1 MHRRLNNLL
10 VSLQPQ
16 LLTVLIGLG
25 AVITLSDPT
34 VAQTGQDLPLY
45 RSPSQ
50 PPVGAGVLLPT
61 PAAEGPIFE
70 IAKRPSFWDRFTAQ
84 QPSAA
89 RQVNPPR
96 PPLVSDPTKMTP
108 PSAVWTPPVDPT
120 VVTPKPKTDSSTAA
134 KQQSDGWTQR
144 GRTSDAQENPLQES
158 AIGSGLP
165 ATESP
170 ALESPALESL
180 GQESSTG
187 KLERAT
193 SVIRLLPVN
202 SGESPTARS
211 VEDSGESVVILKA
224 PETEASPEGTPKDTK
239 SRIADGSSDS
249 DMPVENPAVEKRGDR
264 GVSSRRIA
272 SADDAPLPL
281 RDPEDLLEDSESTD
295 DLAMAEEAVETETPT
310 KAKDTTPEVKQESKV
325 EEEFVSNDPSAEATA
340 DSMSAPEGLTSSR
353 RKVVMRDVKI
363 QRDGSPT
370 TQKGVASKQKD
381 EVVNHSS
388 DLADADTINEDA
400 SMQEEPVSEDLVNQS
415 ESDLEPSDS
424 PLAIEATQPRL
435 DYTGYPRV
443 PLELSGSVL
452 QMQRAMNQCLK
463 YYFGKPESANIR
475 SNWGMLHSIMVW
487 GADTPIIAG
496 KEKYNAIAWIAGNN
510 TCAGKP
516 LLIKQN
522 GRMVATTGVGLQGH
536 QAQFLAVLALC
547 DVPLDYPLYAG
558 GTRYTVDDLVKEEML
573 ACRSGEELTF
583 SLIGLAHYLDT
594 ETRWTNEQGETWD
607 MPRLL
612 REEMSQPIVGS
623 ACGGTHRLMGFAHA
637 LRKRRME
644 GREISGQWKRAEIYT
659 DDFVQYA
666 FKLQNRDGSMS
677 TDWFEGREDNG
688 RMDRKVQTTGH
699 MVEWL
704 LTVLPDT
711 ELQDPRLVNAVRYL
725 TNAMNQNRQQK
736 WKIGP
741 KGHALRALAMFY
753 DRVYQEGPAWQS
765 LVIATQDGADRR

>member
-10 VSLQPQ
+10 VSSQPQ
-16 LLTVLIGLG
+16 LLTVLIGFG

-34 VAQTGQDLPLY
+34 AAQSGQDLPLY
-45 RSPSQ
+45 RSPER

-70 IAKRPSFWDRFTAQ
+70 IAQRPSFWHRFTTQ

-96 PPLVSDPTKMTP
+96 PPLVSDPTKMAP

-120 VVTPKPKTDSSTAA
+120 VVAPKPKTDSSAAA
-134 KQQSDGWTQR
+134 KQQADGWTQR
-144 GRTSDAQENPLQES
+144 ERTSDTQENPVQES

-165 ATESP
+165 ATES
-170 ALESPALESL
+170 L
-180 GQESSTG
+180 GQESVTG

-202 SGESPTARS
+202 SGESPRARS

-224 PETEASPEGTPKDTK
+224 PETEATAEGSPKDTK
-239 SRIADGSSDS
+239 SSIADGSPDA
-249 DMPVENPAVEKRGDR
+249 DMPVENPAVEKRGDQ

-281 RDPEDLLEDSESTD
+281 RDPEDLVEDSESTD
-295 DLAMAEEAVETETPT
+295 DDIAMAEEEVKTETTREVKDPT
-310 KAKDTTPEVKQESKV
+310 EPTPEVKQESKV
-325 EEEFVSNDPSAEATA
+325 KEEIVSTDPSAEATA
-340 DSMSAPEGLTSSR
+340 DSVSAPEGLTSSR
-353 RKVVMRDVKI
+353 RKIVMRDVKI
-363 QRDGSPT
+363 QRDGSLT
-370 TQKGVASKQKD
+370 TQKGLASQQKD
-381 EVVNHSS
+381 EVVNKSS

-424 PLAIEATQPRL
+424 PVAIESTQPRL
-435 DYTGYPRV
+435 DYTGYPRR

-452 QMQRAMNQCLK
+452 RMQRAMNQCLK
-463 YYFGKPESANIR
+463 YYFGKPESANVR

-496 KEKYNAIAWIAGNN
+496 NEKYNAIAWIAGNN

-558 GTRYTVDDLVKEEML
+558 GTQYTVDDLVKEEML

-583 SLIGLAHYLDT
+583 SLIGLVHYLDT

-607 MPRLL
+607 LPRLL

-666 FKLQNRDGSMS
+666 FRLQNRDGSMS

-688 RMDRKVQTTGH
+688 SMDRKVQTTGH

-736 WKIGP
+736 WKVGP

-753 DRVYQEGPAWQS
+753 DRVYREGPAWQS
-765 LVIATQDGADRR
+765 LVIATQDRADRR

>member
-10 VSLQPQ
+10 VSSQPQ

-34 VAQTGQDLPLY
+34 VAQTGQDFPLY
-45 RSPSQ
+45 KSPSH

-120 VVTPKPKTDSSTAA
+120 VVTPKPKTDSSNAA
-134 KQQSDGWTQR
+134 KQQADGWTQR
-144 GRTSDAQENPLQES
+144 GRTLDAQENPLQES

-165 ATESP
+165 ATESPGLESP

-202 SGESPTARS
+202 SGESPMARS

-224 PETEASPEGTPKDTK
+224 PETEASAEGTPKDTK

-249 DMPVENPAVEKRGDR
+249 DMPVEKPAVEKRGDR

-310 KAKDTTPEVKQESKV
+310 EAKDPTPEVEQESKV
-325 EEEFVSNDPSAEATA
+325 KEEIVSNDSPAEATA
-340 DSMSAPEGLTSSR
+340 DSVSAPEGSTSSR

-363 QRDGSPT
+363 QRDGSQT

-400 SMQEEPVSEDLVNQS
+400 SMQE
-415 ESDLEPSDS
+415 
-424 PLAIEATQPRL
+424 
-435 DYTGYPRV
+435 
-443 PLELSGSVL
+443 
-452 QMQRAMNQCLK
+452 
-463 YYFGKPESANIR
+463 
-475 SNWGMLHSIMVW
+475 
-487 GADTPIIAG
+487 
-496 KEKYNAIAWIAGNN
+496 
-510 TCAGKP
+510 
-516 LLIKQN
+516 
-522 GRMVATTGVGLQGH
+522 
-536 QAQFLAVLALC
+536 
-547 DVPLDYPLYAG
+547 
-558 GTRYTVDDLVKEEML
+558 
-573 ACRSGEELTF
+573 
-583 SLIGLAHYLDT
+583 
-594 ETRWTNEQGETWD
+594 
-607 MPRLL
+607 
-612 REEMSQPIVGS
+612 
-623 ACGGTHRLMGFAHA
+623 
-637 LRKRRME
+637 
-644 GREISGQWKRAEIYT
+644 
-659 DDFVQYA
+659 
-666 FKLQNRDGSMS
+666 
-677 TDWFEGREDNG
+677 
-688 RMDRKVQTTGH
+688 
-699 MVEWL
+699 
-704 LTVLPDT
+704 
-711 ELQDPRLVNAVRYL
+711 
-725 TNAMNQNRQQK
+725 
-736 WKIGP
+736 
-741 KGHALRALAMFY
+741 
-753 DRVYQEGPAWQS
+753 
-765 LVIATQDGADRR
+765 